1 VTWAFSLG
9 QNLFSQPLRALGG
22 VLITSENLQMGI
34 SQQISVVI
42 LGANLANLQGFFHV
56 SAIKFL
62 AASFQKIPSN

>member
-1 VTWAFSLG
+1 
-9 QNLFSQPLRALGG
+9 
-22 VLITSENLQMGI
+22 MGI

-62 AASFQKIPSN
+62 AASLQKIPSN